1 MSEVIGPLT
10 FRAPQP
16 LGGQPGQILSEAT
29 ATVIDAEVKKLVQSA
44 ADTAGQLLSDNRPA
58 LEALTSALLE
68 RETLNRDDIRQIVD
82 RARPQTTAA

>member
-1 MSEVIGPLT
+1 M
-10 FRAPQP
+10 
-16 LGGQPGQILSEAT
+16 
-29 ATVIDAEVKKLVQSA
+29 KKLVQSA